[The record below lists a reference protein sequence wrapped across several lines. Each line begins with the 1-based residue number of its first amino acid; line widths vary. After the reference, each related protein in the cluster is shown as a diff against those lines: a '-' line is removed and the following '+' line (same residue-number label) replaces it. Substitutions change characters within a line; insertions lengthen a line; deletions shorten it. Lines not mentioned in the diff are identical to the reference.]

1 MACFVG
7 VYGMGVM
14 GQSLALN
21 IYHHHYTLAV
31 YNRDGDKTREF
42 MQNKVQETD
51 QITPSYSL
59 KDFVAA
65 LERPRKIILMVKA
78 GTVVDLVTD
87 GLLPYLEEGD
97 IVIDAGNSFYKDTER
112 RMKHYAEKGIK
123 FFGMGVSGGE
133 KGALLGPSIMP
144 SGNKDVFNDHLKQL
158 LKDIAAHTTTGDSCC
173 DYIGKGGSG
182 HYVKMVHNGIEYGD
196 MQIINEAY
204 FMLKNVCGFSNAQIA
219 DVFEDWNR
227 GRLRS
232 YLVEITSKILRVKDP
247 CGTGELVDAILDEAG
262 QKGTGMWTAMDAL
275 EKRQCVPT
283 MCEAV
288 FARNLSAQKDERV
301 YAAHEFDKQAGGQN
315 LSPKMSQEEINTFI
329 TDLEQAVY
337 ASKIMSYAQGF
348 SLLQAASDTY
358 QWNLDLGNIALLWR
372 EGCIIRAVFLERIK
386 RAYDEGKVVNLMLT
400 DEFKD
405 EIKSSVAAWRRVVIA
420 GIAAGLYVPTIANSL
435 LYFDGYTS
443 EKLPANLCQAQR
455 DWFGAHTFKRVD
467 KPRDESFH
475 HIWEQL

>member
-21 IYHHHYTLAV
+21 ISHHRYTLAV

-112 RMKHYAEKGIK
+112 RMKYYAEKGIK

-227 GRLRS
+227 GRLQS

-275 EKRQCVPT
+275 EKHQCVPT

-301 YAAHEFDKQAGGQN
+301 YAAHEFDKQARGQN

-420 GIAAGLYVPTIANSL
+420 GIGAGLYVPTIANSL

-467 KPRDESFH
+467 KPRSESFH
-475 HIWEQL
+475 HIWEQM

>member
-21 IYHHHYTLAV
+21 ISHHRYTLAV

-78 GTVVDLVTD
+78 GTVVDLVTE

-144 SGNKDVFNDHLKQL
+144 SGNKDVFNGHLKQL

-227 GRLRS
+227 GRLQS

-275 EKRQCVPT
+275 EKHQCVPT

-301 YAAHEFDKQAGGQN
+301 CAAREFGKQARGQN
-315 LSPKMSQEEINTFI
+315 LSPKISQEEISTFVI
-329 TDLEQAVY
+329 DLEQAVY

-475 HIWEQL
+475 HIWEQM

>member
-21 IYHHHYTLAV
+21 ISHHRYTLAV

-78 GTVVDLVTD
+78 GTVVDLVTE

-144 SGNKDVFNDHLKQL
+144 SGNKDVFNGHLKQL

-227 GRLRS
+227 GRLQS

-275 EKRQCVPT
+275 EKHQCVPT

-301 YAAHEFDKQAGGQN
+301 YAAREFGKQAEGQN
-315 LSPKMSQEEINTFI
+315 LSPKILQEEISTFV

-475 HIWEQL
+475 HIWEQM

>member
-21 IYHHHYTLAV
+21 ISHHRYTLAV

-227 GRLRS
+227 GRLQS

-275 EKRQCVPT
+275 EKHQCVPT

-301 YAAHEFDKQAGGQN
+301 CAAREFGKQAGGQN

-475 HIWEQL
+475 HIWEQM

>member
-21 IYHHHYTLAV
+21 ISHHRYTLAV

-78 GTVVDLVTD
+78 GTVVDLVTE

-144 SGNKDVFNDHLKQL
+144 SGNKDVFNGHLKQL

-227 GRLRS
+227 GRLQS

-275 EKRQCVPT
+275 EKHQCVPT

-301 YAAHEFDKQAGGQN
+301 CAAREFGKQAGGQN
-315 LSPKMSQEEINTFI
+315 LSPKISQEEISTFVI
-329 TDLEQAVY
+329 DLEQAVY

-420 GIAAGLYVPTIANSL
+420 GIAAGLYIPTIANSL

-475 HIWEQL
+475 HIWEQM

>member
-21 IYHHHYTLAV
+21 ISHHRYTLAV

-78 GTVVDLVTD
+78 GTVVDLVTE

-144 SGNKDVFNDHLKQL
+144 SGNKDVFNGHLKQL

-227 GRLRS
+227 GRLQS

-275 EKRQCVPT
+275 EKHQCVPT

-301 YAAHEFDKQAGGQN
+301 CAAREFGKQAGGQN
-315 LSPKMSQEEINTFI
+315 LSPKMSQEEISTFI

-475 HIWEQL
+475 HIWEQM

>member
-21 IYHHHYTLAV
+21 ISHHRYTLAV

-158 LKDIAAHTTTGDSCC
+158 LKDIAAHTTSGDSCC

-275 EKRQCVPT
+275 EKHQCVPT

-301 YAAHEFDKQAGGQN
+301 CAAHEFGKQAGGQN
-315 LSPKMSQEEINTFI
+315 LSPKMPQEEINTFI

-420 GIAAGLYVPTIANSL
+420 GIGAGLYVPTIANSL

-475 HIWEQL
+475 HIWEQM

>member
-21 IYHHHYTLAV
+21 ISHHRYTLAV

-78 GTVVDLVTD
+78 GTVVDLVTE

-204 FMLKNVCGFSNAQIA
+204 FMLKNVCGFSNVQIA

-275 EKRQCVPT
+275 EKHQCVPT

-301 YAAHEFDKQAGGQN
+301 CAAREFGKQAGGQN
-315 LSPKMSQEEINTFI
+315 LSPKMSQEGISTFI

-420 GIAAGLYVPTIANSL
+420 GIGAGLYVPTIANSL

-467 KPRDESFH
+467 KPRSESFH
-475 HIWEQL
+475 HIWEQM

>member
-21 IYHHHYTLAV
+21 ISHHRYTLAV

-78 GTVVDLVTD
+78 GTVVDLVTE

-144 SGNKDVFNDHLKQL
+144 SGNKDVFNGHLKQL

-227 GRLRS
+227 GRLQS

-275 EKRQCVPT
+275 EKHQCVPT

-301 YAAHEFDKQAGGQN
+301 CAAREFGKQARGQN
-315 LSPKMSQEEINTFI
+315 LSPKISQEEISTFVI
-329 TDLEQAVY
+329 DLEQAVY

-467 KPRDESFH
+467 KPRSESFH
-475 HIWEQL
+475 HIWEQM

>member
-21 IYHHHYTLAV
+21 ISHHRYTLAV

-78 GTVVDLVTD
+78 GTVVDLVTE

-144 SGNKDVFNDHLKQL
+144 SGNKDVFNGHLKQL

-204 FMLKNVCGFSNAQIA
+204 FMLKNVCGFSSAQIA

-227 GRLRS
+227 GRLQS

-275 EKRQCVPT
+275 EKHQCVPT

-301 YAAHEFDKQAGGQN
+301 CAAREFGKQAGGQN
-315 LSPKMSQEEINTFI
+315 LSPKMSQEEISTFI

-475 HIWEQL
+475 HIWEQM

>member
-21 IYHHHYTLAV
+21 ISHHRYTLAV

-87 GLLPYLEEGD
+87 GLLSYLEEGD

-144 SGNKDVFNDHLKQL
+144 SGNRDVFNDHLKQL

-204 FMLKNVCGFSNAQIA
+204 FMLKNACGFSNAQIA

-227 GRLRS
+227 GRLQS

-275 EKRQCVPT
+275 EKHQCVPT

-301 YAAHEFDKQAGGQN
+301 YAAREFGKQAEGQN
-315 LSPKMSQEEINTFI
+315 LSPKILQEEISTFV

-475 HIWEQL
+475 HIWEQM

>member
-21 IYHHHYTLAV
+21 ISHHHYTLAV

-112 RMKHYAEKGIK
+112 RMKYYAEKGIK

-158 LKDIAAHTTTGDSCC
+158 LKDIAAHTATGDSCC

-227 GRLRS
+227 GRLQS

-275 EKRQCVPT
+275 EKHQCVPT

-301 YAAHEFDKQAGGQN
+301 YAAHEFGKQAGGQN

-420 GIAAGLYVPTIANSL
+420 GIGAGLYVPTIANSL

-467 KPRDESFH
+467 KPRSESFH
-475 HIWEQL
+475 HIWEQM

>member
-21 IYHHHYTLAV
+21 ISHHRYTLAV

-78 GTVVDLVTD
+78 GTVVDLVTE

-112 RMKHYAEKGIK
+112 RMKYYAEKGIK

-219 DVFEDWNR
+219 DVFENWNR
-227 GRLRS
+227 GRLQS
-232 YLVEITSKILRVKDP
+232 YLVEITSQILRVKDP

-275 EKRQCVPT
+275 EKHQCVPT

-301 YAAHEFDKQAGGQN
+301 CAAREFGKQAGGQN
-315 LSPKMSQEEINTFI
+315 LSPKMSQEGISTFI

-467 KPRDESFH
+467 KPRSESFH
-475 HIWEQL
+475 HIWEQM

>member
-21 IYHHHYTLAV
+21 ISHHRYTLAV

-158 LKDIAAHTTTGDSCC
+158 LKDIAAHTTSGDSCC

-275 EKRQCVPT
+275 EKHQCVPT

-301 YAAHEFDKQAGGQN
+301 CAAHEFGKQAGGQN
-315 LSPKMSQEEINTFI
+315 LSPKMPQEEINTFI

-475 HIWEQL
+475 HIWEQM

>member
-21 IYHHHYTLAV
+21 ISHHRYTLAV

-275 EKRQCVPT
+275 EKHQCVPT

-301 YAAHEFDKQAGGQN
+301 CAAREFGKQAGGQN

-475 HIWEQL
+475 HIWEQM

>member
-1 MACFVG
+1 M
-7 VYGMGVM
+7 
-14 GQSLALN
+14 
-21 IYHHHYTLAV
+21 
-31 YNRDGDKTREF
+31 
-42 MQNKVQETD
+42 QETD

-87 GLLPYLEEGD
+87 GLLPYLKEGD

-227 GRLRS
+227 GRLQS

-275 EKRQCVPT
+275 EKHQCVPT

-467 KPRDESFH
+467 KPRSESFH
-475 HIWEQL
+475 HIWEQM

>member
-21 IYHHHYTLAV
+21 ISHHRYTLAV

-78 GTVVDLVTD
+78 GTVVDLVTE

-144 SGNKDVFNDHLKQL
+144 SGNRDVFNGHLKHL

-204 FMLKNVCGFSNAQIA
+204 FMLKNACGFSNAQIA

-227 GRLRS
+227 GRLQS

-275 EKRQCVPT
+275 EKHQCVPT

-301 YAAHEFDKQAGGQN
+301 CAAREFGKQAGGQN
-315 LSPKMSQEEINTFI
+315 LSSKIPQEEISTFV

-475 HIWEQL
+475 HIWEQM

>member
-21 IYHHHYTLAV
+21 ISHHRYTLAV

-59 KDFVAA
+59 KDFVAT

-78 GTVVDLVTD
+78 GTVVDLVTE

-144 SGNKDVFNDHLKQL
+144 SGNKDVFNGHLKQL

-227 GRLRS
+227 GRLQS

-275 EKRQCVPT
+275 EKHQCVPT

-301 YAAHEFDKQAGGQN
+301 CAAREFGKQAGGQN
-315 LSPKMSQEEINTFI
+315 LSPKMSQEGISTFI

-467 KPRDESFH
+467 KPRSESFH
-475 HIWEQL
+475 HIWEQM

>member
-21 IYHHHYTLAV
+21 ISHHRYTLAV
-31 YNRDGDKTREF
+31 YNCDGDKTREF

-78 GTVVDLVTD
+78 GTVVDLVTE

-144 SGNKDVFNDHLKQL
+144 SGNKDVFNGHLKQL

-227 GRLRS
+227 GRLQS

-275 EKRQCVPT
+275 EKHQCVPT

-301 YAAHEFDKQAGGQN
+301 CAAREFGKQAGGQN
-315 LSPKMSQEEINTFI
+315 LSPKMSQEEISTFI

-420 GIAAGLYVPTIANSL
+420 GIAAGLYIPTIANSL

-467 KPRDESFH
+467 KPRSESFH
-475 HIWEQL
+475 HIWEQM

>member
-21 IYHHHYTLAV
+21 ISHHHYTLAV
-31 YNRDGDKTREF
+31 YNRDADKTREF

-87 GLLPYLEEGD
+87 GLLPYLKEGD

-112 RMKHYAEKGIK
+112 RMKYYAEKGIK

-144 SGNKDVFNDHLKQL
+144 SGNKDVFNDYLKQL

-227 GRLRS
+227 GRLQS
-232 YLVEITSKILRVKDP
+232 YLVEITSKILRIKDP

-275 EKRQCVPT
+275 EKHQCVPT

-301 YAAHEFDKQAGGQN
+301 CAAREFGKQAGGQN
-315 LSPKMSQEEINTFI
+315 LSPKIPQEEISTFV

-358 QWNLDLGNIALLWR
+358 QWNLYLR
-372 EGCIIRAVFLERIK
+372 HTRA
-386 RAYDEGKVVNLMLT
+386 
-400 DEFKD
+400 
-405 EIKSSVAAWRRVVIA
+405 
-420 GIAAGLYVPTIANSL
+420 
-435 LYFDGYTS
+435 
-443 EKLPANLCQAQR
+443 
-455 DWFGAHTFKRVD
+455 
-467 KPRDESFH
+467 
-475 HIWEQL
+475 

>member
-1 MACFVG
+1 M
-7 VYGMGVM
+7 YKR
-14 GQSLALN
+14 Q
-21 IYHHHYTLAV
+21 
-31 YNRDGDKTREF
+31 
-42 MQNKVQETD
+42 
-51 QITPSYSL
+51 
-59 KDFVAA
+59 
-65 LERPRKIILMVKA
+65 
-78 GTVVDLVTD
+78 
-87 GLLPYLEEGD
+87 LPYLEEGD

-219 DVFEDWNR
+219 DVFENWNR
-227 GRLRS
+227 GRLQS
-232 YLVEITSKILRVKDP
+232 YLVAITSKILRVKDP
-247 CGTGELVDAILDEAG
+247 LGTGELVDAILDEAG

-275 EKRQCVPT
+275 EKHQCVPT

-301 YAAHEFDKQAGGQN
+301 CAAHEFGKQAGGQN

-420 GIAAGLYVPTIANSL
+420 GIGAGLYVPTIANSL

-467 KPRDESFH
+467 KPRSESFH
-475 HIWEQL
+475 HIWEQM

>member
-14 GQSLALN
+14 GQRLALN
-21 IYHHHYTLAV
+21 ISHHHYTLAV
-31 YNRDGDKTREF
+31 YNRDEDKTREF
-42 MQNKVQETD
+42 MQNKVQDTD

-144 SGNKDVFNDHLKQL
+144 SGNKDVFNDYLKQL

-227 GRLRS
+227 GRLQS
-232 YLVEITSKILRVKDP
+232 YLVEITSNILRVKDP

-275 EKRQCVPT
+275 EKHQCVPT

-301 YAAHEFDKQAGGQN
+301 CAAHAFGKYSDGQN
-315 LSPKMSQEEINTFI
+315 LTPKMPQEEVNTFI

-420 GIAAGLYVPTIANSL
+420 GIAAGLYIPTIANSL

-467 KPRDESFH
+467 KPRSESFH
-475 HIWEQL
+475 HIWEQM